1 MGHANCMSS
10 GESVDYV
17 LVSDAVSQNQKNGIL
32 NPTFLVLTDDIASS
46 SSSVRISW
54 AQSTMMFDD
63 SKMDET
69 PAGLAELLYTAKSVP
84 ELRDR
89 YVTIFF

>member
-1 MGHANCMSS
+1 MGF
-10 GESVDYV
+10 
-17 LVSDAVSQNQKNGIL
+17 L
-32 NPTFLVLTDDIASS
+32 NPTFLVVSTDDITPSS

>member
-17 LVSDAVSQNQKNGIL
+17 LVSDAVSQIKKWVF
-32 NPTFLVLTDDIASS
+32 NPTFLVVSTDDIASS